1 MANLSI
7 VPNVI
12 ALRLQRICDTDE
24 KYHRRSSEYQ
34 KYLKGRE

>member
-7 VPNVI
+7 VPKVI
-12 ALRLQRICDTDE
+12 ALRRICDTDE
-24 KYHRRSSEYQ
+24 KYNRRSSEYQ